1 MPKILMVLTSHDQL
15 GNTGAKTGFW
25 LEEFAAPYYVFKDA
39 GMTVTLASPLGGQP
53 PLDPKSDDPA
63 FQTEATHR
71 FKQDVEGQALLANT
85 QRLADVNAV
94 VAQLEA
100 HGMVTLGE
108 QREITPAVSRRIL
121 EAAL

>member
-1 MPKILMVLTSHDQL
+1 MAEQFRAAGLAAASVYAGSELSRGEALQQL
-15 GNTGAKTGFW
+15 
-25 LEEFAAPYYVFKDA
+25 AANRLQVIFSVDLFNE
-39 GMTVTLASPLGGQP
+39 GVDL
-53 PLDPKSDDPA
+53 PA
-63 FQTEATHR
+63 IDT
-71 FKQDVEGQALLANT
+71 
-85 QRLADVNAV
+85 V